1 MKIIKNICLKNYV
14 KFYSYLLNV
23 SKSNVIY
30 SKQTKRFYKRKKNYE
45 HYNKECTKKI
55 PKNNHRIWLIINRIC
70 MYHAYLV
77 DQMYS
82 IVFK

>member
-1 MKIIKNICLKNYV
+1 MLFIQNKQNVFTKGKKIMNTI
-14 KFYSYLLNV
+14 
-23 SKSNVIY
+23 
-30 SKQTKRFYKRKKNYE
+30 
-45 HYNKECTKKI
+45 NKECTKKI